1 MNERRSSDTMRN
13 VLLGLCALALFA
25 NLGFMWRLD
34 TRQERFLDY
43 GKFVGQYHSEQAMLR
58 AELDRLHD
66 ALATEQAWKSS
77 IKANLGE
84 LLALTEDRRTRE
96 VIRLMIAAEKENP

>member
-1 MNERRSSDTMRN
+1 MNERRTSDSLRN

-43 GKFVGQYHSEQAMLR
+43 GKFQGRYESEQTALA
-58 AELDRLHD
+58 AELRRLDD
-66 ALATEQAWKSS
+66 ALSTEQAWKSS
-77 IKANLGE
+77 MKANLAE
-84 LLALTEDRRTRE
+84 MLALTQDARMRE
-96 VIRLMIAAEKENP
+96 VIRHMIEEEINP